1 MRALL
6 IAILITI
13 STQAWSNTQY
23 NGYWLGN
30 LTPCS
35 NSYVCAWAYKNSGM
49 SNIAKIEA
57 QNLGIEAQCKSKYQ
71 PKIVSTPLRI
81 AFILLPIAQSIS
93 VQTRLARFGYYN
105 ATEKKLIVD
114 YKMTKGDA
122 RGKSLKLLGF

>member
-30 LTPCS
+30 LTPCP
-35 NSYVCAWAYKNSGM
+35 NSYVCACAYKNGGM
-49 SNIAKIEA
+49 SNIAKIEDRKY
-57 QNLGIEAQCKSKYQ
+57 GIEAQCKSKYR
-71 PKIVSTPLRI
+71 PKIVSTPLRD
-81 AFILLPIAQSIS
+81 AFILLPIAQRIG

-105 ATEKKLIVD
+105 AKVKKLIVD
-114 YKMTKGDA
+114 YKMIKGDI
-122 RGKSLKLLGF
+122 RGKALKRLGF